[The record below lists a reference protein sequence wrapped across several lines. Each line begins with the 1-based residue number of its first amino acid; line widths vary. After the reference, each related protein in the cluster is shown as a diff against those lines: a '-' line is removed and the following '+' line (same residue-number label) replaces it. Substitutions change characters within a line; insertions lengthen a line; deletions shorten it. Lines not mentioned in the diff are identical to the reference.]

1 MVVLYLIGCPLPG
14 TRLAACRQWCKQGGN
29 CEKWWPAKDNPS
41 HEDLQRGT
49 NSAARGEPKL
59 IVVSLYDG
67 SGKECNSLFSCIAR
81 RIIMPNF
88 SVDDL
93 VLGLQGFAAIATL
106 TLRSPQH
113 VTKAVDAGALDLA
126 AELMAA
132 HPDAPYMLRQ
142 ACQMIRN
149 LNVRNPENRYELL
162 EPIYFGHVLT

>member
-1 MVVLYLIGCPLPG
+1 M
-14 TRLAACRQWCKQGGN
+14 T
-29 CEKWWPAKDNPS
+29 
-41 HEDLQRGT
+41 
-49 NSAARGEPKL
+49 
-59 IVVSLYDG
+59 
-67 SGKECNSLFSCIAR
+67 
-81 RIIMPNF
+81 NF
-88 SVDDL
+88 SVGDR

-162 EPIYFGHVLT
+162 EPIYSGHVLT